1 MAHAYTPGLTVAS
14 AMTVRSIR
22 RLPLAGEVV
31 LVVGDRVKAEDIVA
45 KTDLP
50 GNVRILNVANLLS
63 IEVTEINACMLKTE
77 GDSVTQNEVIAETKG
92 LFGIFKSQAT
102 CPTNGNIES
111 ISQITGQVL
120 IREPSV
126 PVVVRGYVDGTV
138 VEVLPEEGVVVE
150 TYGTYI
156 QGIFGVGGEVVGNLE
171 VIVDNPSS
179 LLSPNL
185 IDDSHQG
192 KIIVGGAMVS
202 HEVIQS
208 AIEKGVK
215 GIVCGG
221 ISDKDLHDL
230 LGYELGIAIT
240 GSEDIGITLVITEGF
255 GQIDMAQRTFDLLL
269 QREDMQTS
277 INGATQIRA
286 GVVRPEIIIPIEETK
301 SEKESE
307 VTANVLEVGTQVR
320 VIREPHF
327 GSLGQVSALPAEPQQ
342 LESEAKVRVLEITL
356 ESGDQAILPRANVE
370 IIEV

>member
-1 MAHAYTPGLTVAS
+1 MSYAYTPGLSVAS
-14 AMTVRSIR
+14 ATTVRSVR
-22 RLPLAGEVV
+22 RLPLVGEVV
-31 LVVGDRVKAEDIVA
+31 SGIGNQVKAEDIVA

-63 IEVTEINACMLKTE
+63 IEVAEINEYMLKKE
-77 GDSVTQNEVIAETKG
+77 GDLVAQNEIVAETKG
-92 LFGIFKSQAT
+92 LFGVFKSQAI
-102 CPTNGNIES
+102 CPTDGSIES

-120 IREPSV
+120 IREPSI

-138 VEVLPEEGVVVE
+138 VETLPEEGVVVE

-156 QGIFGVGGEVVGNLE
+156 QGIFGVGGEAVGDLD
-171 VIVDNPSS
+171 VIVDNASS
-179 LLSPNL
+179 LLTPNL
-185 IDDSHQG
+185 IDDSHRG
-192 KIIVGGAMVS
+192 KIIVGGSMVNL
-202 HEVIQS
+202 EAIQL
-208 AIEKGVK
+208 AIEKNVK

-240 GSEDIGITLVITEGF
+240 GSEDIGITLVVTEGF
-255 GQIDMAQRTFDLLL
+255 GQIDMAQRTFDLLR
-269 QREDMQTS
+269 QRQDMQTS

-286 GVVRPEIIIPIEETK
+286 GVVRPEIIIPFEET
-301 SEKESE
+301 ESTKGAE
-307 VTANVLEVGTQVR
+307 VPANVLEIGTQVR

-327 GSLGQVSALPAEPQQ
+327 GNLGKVSALPTEPQQ

-356 ESGDQAILPRANVE
+356 ENGAQTVLPRANVE